1 MSANLREQVDSLIAA
16 GDTAGAVA
24 ALGRLWQSAPG
35 PALAGVIVNR
45 FEQLRPRLSLTPC
58 RLAILRSFTV
68 EPAIPLLRAMAFIG
82 GIDLTVHLGDFN
94 TYVQDVLDPSGWL
107 YQFKPDVVLLAAQ
120 TRDAVPALWDDFADL
135 DQAGVD
141 AAVQRTIQTFTQ
153 LAQTFRAH
161 CQAHL
166 IIHSLQAP
174 ALPSQGLLDQR
185 SESGQVATIGRINE
199 ALARLC
205 RESQNV
211 YLLDY
216 NALIARRGEA
226 HWYDARKWVTARMPI
241 AATELIHLANEW
253 LRFLHPLTGRV
264 CKCLAVDLDNTLWGG
279 VIGEDGMNGIK
290 LDDAYPGAAFRAL
303 QRAILD
309 LHRRGIL
316 LAVCSKNNLADAME
330 AIEKHPG
337 MILRPE
343 HFAAL
348 RINWTDKSTNL
359 TEIAKEL
366 NIGIDAVAF
375 LDDNPVEREWVRG
388 QGTGATIIELPKD
401 PMLYAQTLRES
412 PIFERLNLTEEDKS
426 RGRYYAEQRLRTQLE
441 QSATSLEDF
450 YRSLQMVVRIEPVNA
465 ATHARAAQLTQKTN
479 QFNLTTRRYT
489 EQQLSEML
497 ADPTWN
503 AYTIAVT
510 DRFGDNGI
518 VGVVITHLQNQVCVI
533 DTFLLSCRVI
543 GRTVET
549 ALLATVAARAA
560 EAGARKLTG
569 QFIPTKKNA
578 PCKDFYKQHGFACV
592 EEKDGTSVW
601 ELSLTPMP
609 LQCPPWIQMQNR
621 QVLQEK

>member
-45 FEQLRPRLSLTPC
+45 FEQLRPQLSLMPC

-68 EPAIPLLRAMAFIG
+68 EPAIPLLRALAFIG
-82 GIDLTVHLGDFN
+82 GIDLTVQLGDFN

-120 TRDAVPALWDDFADL
+120 TRDAVPVLWDDFADL
-135 DQAGVD
+135 DPAGVED
-141 AAVQRTIQTFTQ
+141 AVQRTIHTFMQ
-153 LAQTFRAH
+153 LAQTFRAN

-166 IIHSLQAP
+166 IIHSLQGP
-174 ALPSQGLLDQR
+174 ALPSPGLLDSR
-185 SESGQVATIGRINE
+185 SEFGQVAAIGRINE
-199 ALARLC
+199 ALGKVC
-205 RESQNV
+205 RESRNV

-309 LHRRGIL
+309 LHRRGVL

-337 MILRPE
+337 MILRVE
-343 HFAAL
+343 HFATL
-348 RINWTDKSTNL
+348 RINWADKSTNL

-366 NIGIDAVAF
+366 NISIDAMAF
-375 LDDNPVEREWVRG
+375 LDDSPVEREWVRG
-388 QGTGATIIELPKD
+388 QGIGVAVIELPKD

-426 RGRYYAEQRLRTQLE
+426 RGRYYAEQRLRTELE

-450 YRSLQMVVRIEPVNA
+450 YRSLRMVVRIEPVNA

-497 ADPTWN
+497 ANPSWN
-503 AYTIAVT
+503 VYTIAVT

-518 VGVVITHLQNQVCVI
+518 VGVVITHLQNQISVI

-549 ALLATVAARAA
+549 ALLAMVAARAA

-609 LQCPPWIQMQNR
+609 LQCPPWIQMQNQ